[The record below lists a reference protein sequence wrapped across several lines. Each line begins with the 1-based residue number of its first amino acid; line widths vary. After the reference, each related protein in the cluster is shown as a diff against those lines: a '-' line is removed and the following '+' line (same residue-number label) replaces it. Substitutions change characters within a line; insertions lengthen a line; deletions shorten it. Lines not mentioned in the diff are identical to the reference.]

1 MPKLP
6 TGTVTFLFTDIEGS
20 TRLLE
25 ELGEGFRALQDA
37 HSTILREAVSQHGG
51 VEIRTEGDSFFVV
64 FETPGAAVRA
74 VADAQRGLDRHSWPP
89 GHALRVRMGMHT
101 GNAVLGGDDYLGL
114 DVNRAARIAAV
125 GWGGQVVISDAL
137 RGLVEQDV
145 PEGVAIRS
153 LGVHRLKDLT
163 HPEHLF
169 QLVVGGLPTDFPPLR
184 TDGGVPTDLPLLLTS
199 FVGRPEVDEV
209 AGAAL
214 EGTGCSPSPAPGAR
228 ERRGCRCRPRW
239 RSRTDSPMGWSLWT
253 CSFALGAGPRAFG
266 AGNGSLARAV
276 AGVS

>member
-1 MPKLP
+1 MPELP

-37 HSTILREAVSQHGG
+37 HSAIVRDAVSQHGG

-64 FETPGAAVRA
+64 FETPGAAMRA
-74 VADAQRGLDRHSWPP
+74 VVGAQRGIDRYRWPQ

-101 GNAVLGGDDYLGL
+101 GDGVLGGGDYLGL
-114 DVNRAARIAAV
+114 DVVRAARIAAV

-137 RGLVEQDV
+137 RALVEHDL

-153 LGVHRLKDLT
+153 LGVHRLKDLS

-169 QLVVGGLPTDFPPLR
+169 DLVIEGLPSEFPPVRSLE
-184 TDGGVPTDLPLLLTS
+184 VPINLPTPLTS
-199 FVGRPEVDEV
+199 FDGPLWVPSV
-209 AGAAL
+209 A
-214 EGTGCSPSPAPGAR
+214 
-228 ERRGCRCRPRW
+228 
-239 RSRTDSPMGWSLWT
+239 
-253 CSFALGAGPRAFG
+253 
-266 AGNGSLARAV
+266 
-276 AGVS
+276 